1 MCDIK
6 GNFSRQNLIHILL
19 SSMMIQKST
28 LSDNYAMFVTHGITL
43 ISSQL
48 WVETTKIMFTDQGRE
63 KVDALNLDKLDTGF
77 FNLYLKS
84 TIYISKGTVV

>member
-1 MCDIK
+1 MTEIK

-19 SSMMIQKST
+19 SSMIIEKST
-28 LSDNYAMFVTHGITL
+28 MSDNYAIFVTHGITL
-43 ISSQL
+43 ISSEL
-48 WVETTKIMFTDQGRE
+48 WVQTTKIMFTDKGRE
-63 KVDALNLDKLDTGF
+63 LIDSLTLDKLDTGF